1 MISVVPALQQAGCMV
16 RRMKAVVVTG
26 ALTGLCSS
34 VPLPRSLSS
43 ELDTKPS
50 TCPGGLLSH

>member
-1 MISVVPALQQAGCMV
+1 MV

-26 ALTGLCSS
+26 ALPGLCSS
-34 VPLPRSLSS
+34 VPLPRSLSH

-50 TCPGGLLSH
+50 TCPKGLLSYQHLGNTN